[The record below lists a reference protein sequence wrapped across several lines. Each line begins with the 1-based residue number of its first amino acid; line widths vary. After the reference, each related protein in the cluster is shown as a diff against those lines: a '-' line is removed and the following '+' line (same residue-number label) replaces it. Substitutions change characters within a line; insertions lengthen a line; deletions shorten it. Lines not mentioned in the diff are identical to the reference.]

1 MGEIIS
7 DQELRRRLLAFNAV
21 VPPVTS
27 TTRNLLLKKLA
38 SLEGGQSGKT
48 ATSSIMPPPKLK
60 SSNNVTN
67 ESIMISSS
75 VDGKNS
81 QHKTFDNM
89 NSPRK
94 SARQQQIY
102 KAPDLFDNSD
112 SEADTGSLGRS
123 ILPANPYIASS
134 SPKSNETS
142 LMNVSNWKNS
152 HDHQNAYVSPGISF
166 ILKCLL
172 IVILIYYLL
181 MMF

>member
-7 DQELRRRLLAFNAV
+7 DQELRRRLSAFNQV

-38 SLEGGQSGKT
+38 SLESSQSGKI
-48 ATSSIMPPPKLK
+48 AASSIMPPPKLRG
-60 SSNNVTN
+60 SANGTN

-75 VDGKNS
+75 VDGIKHP

-94 SARQQQIY
+94 STRQRRQYQ
-102 KAPDLFDNSD
+102 APDPFDTSD
-112 SEADTGSLGRS
+112 SEVDTGTLGHS
-123 ILPANPYIASS
+123 ILPANPSIASS

-142 LMNVSNWKNS
+142 LMNVSNWKNA
-152 HDHQNAYVSPGISF
+152 HDNQYSYASPGILTLF
-166 ILKCLL
+166 L
-172 IVILIYYLL
+172 
-181 MMF
+181 F

>member
-7 DQELRRRLLAFNAV
+7 DQELRRRLSAFNAV

-38 SLEGGQSGKT
+38 SLEGGQSEKT
-48 ATSSIMPPPKLK
+48 AATSSMPPPKLR
-60 SSNNVTN
+60 SSANGTN

-75 VDGKNS
+75 ADGKNS

-94 SARQQQIY
+94 SARQQRGY

-112 SEADTGSLGRS
+112 SEVDTGSLGRS

-142 LMNVSNWKNS
+142 LMNVSNWKNTP
-152 HDHQNAYVSPGISF
+152 DHQNSYVSPGTYI
-166 ILKCLL
+166 I
-172 IVILIYYLL
+172 IR
-181 MMF
+181 

>member
-7 DQELRRRLLAFNAV
+7 DQELRRRLSAFNAV

-38 SLEGGQSGKT
+38 SLEGGQSAKT
-48 ATSSIMPPPKLK
+48 DATSSMPTPKLR
-60 SSNNVTN
+60 SSTNGTN
-67 ESIMISSS
+67 ESTMISSS
-75 VDGKNS
+75 VDGKHS
-81 QHKTFDNM
+81 QHKTFNSM

-94 SARQQQIY
+94 SARQQRIY

-112 SEADTGSLGRS
+112 SEVDTGTLGRS

-152 HDHQNAYVSPGISF
+152 DDHQNSYVSPGI
-166 ILKCLL
+166 LL
-172 IVILIYYLL
+172 AL
-181 MMF
+181 F

>member
-48 ATSSIMPPPKLK
+48 AASSIMPPPKLR
-60 SSNNVTN
+60 SSANVTN

-75 VDGKNS
+75 VDGKHS
-81 QHKTFDNM
+81 QHKIFDNT

-94 SARQQQIY
+94 SARQQRIY

-112 SEADTGSLGRS
+112 SEAETGSLGRS
-123 ILPANPYIASS
+123 ILPANPYISSS

-152 HDHQNAYVSPGISF
+152 YDHQSTYVSPGIYLYIKMYTYCN
-166 ILKCLL
+166 IL
-172 IVILIYYLL
+172 VVV
-181 MMF
+181 

>member
-7 DQELRRRLLAFNAV
+7 DQELRRRLSAFNAV

-38 SLEGGQSGKT
+38 SLESAQPNKT
-48 ATSSIMPPPKLK
+48 AATTNMPPPKLR
-60 SSNNVTN
+60 SSANGTN
-67 ESIMISSS
+67 ESIIISSS
-75 VDGKNS
+75 VDGKHS
-81 QHKTFDNM
+81 QHKTFDSM

-94 SARQQQIY
+94 SARQQRMY

-112 SEADTGSLGRS
+112 SEADAGSLGRS

-142 LMNVSNWKNS
+142 LMNVSNWKNTP
-152 HDHQNAYVSPGISF
+152 DHQNSYVSPGILLTLFLNVCSF
-166 ILKCLL
+166 
-172 IVILIYYLL
+172 
-181 MMF
+181 

>member
-7 DQELRRRLLAFNAV
+7 DQELRRRLLVFNAV

-38 SLEGGQSGKT
+38 SLESKQSRNT
-48 ATSSIMPPPKLK
+48 IDASNIMPPPKLRGLAN
-60 SSNNVTN
+60 STN

-75 VDGKNS
+75 VDGKHS
-81 QHKTFDNM
+81 QHKTFDSTS
-89 NSPRK
+89 SPRK
-94 SARQQQIY
+94 SVRQRRQY
-102 KAPDLFDNSD
+102 RAPDLFDTSD
-112 SEADTGSLGRS
+112 SEVDTATLGHS

-152 HDHQNAYVSPGISF
+152 HDYQNSYVSPGKS
-166 ILKCLL
+166 L
-172 IVILIYYLL
+172 V
-181 MMF
+181 